1 MFIINSLE
9 ILFKEG
15 GATAYFI
22 VGSGIALVILAIA
35 KINYLYVQLRPAGD
49 SNLKEVSRLVLKKEY
64 TAAIQVC
71 NTVKNVPEFE
81 VIKSGL
87 MAVDGGREAMKS
99 SLGSAVVD
107 IMKNC
112 EKGIQ
117 FLALIAS
124 VATLL
129 GLLGTISGLMK
140 TFAALKDI
148 DPAKK
153 AELLGTGI
161 SEAMT
166 ATAAGLVVGIS
177 AMVIHTLCTQKI
189 DQIIGQAKKTGF
201 DIITLVEQ
209 SERA

>member
-1 MFIINSLE
+1 MFNSLE
-9 ILFKEG
+9 ILFKDG
-15 GATAYFI
+15 GTTAFFI
-22 VGSGIALVILAIA
+22 VGAGVALVILALT
-35 KINYLYVQLRPAGD
+35 KLSYLYFRLRPAGD
-49 SNLKEVSRLVLKKEY
+49 NNLKEISKLVLRKEY
-64 TAAIQVC
+64 TTAIQVC
-71 NTVKNVPEFE
+71 NGSKNVPEFD
-81 VIKSGL
+81 VIKAGL

-107 IMKNC
+107 IMKNA

-117 FLALIAS
+117 FISLIAS

-166 ATAAGLVVGIS
+166 ATAAGLIVGIS
-177 AMVIHTLCTQKI
+177 AMVVHTLCTQKI
-189 DQIIGQAKKTGF
+189 DQVVGQAKKTGF
-201 DIITLVEQ
+201 DLITLVEQ
-209 SERA
+209 SERT